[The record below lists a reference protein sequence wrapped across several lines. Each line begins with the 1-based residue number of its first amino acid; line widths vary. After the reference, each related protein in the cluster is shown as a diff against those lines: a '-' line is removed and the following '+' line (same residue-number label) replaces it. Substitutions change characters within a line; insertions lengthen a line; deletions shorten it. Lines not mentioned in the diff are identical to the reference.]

1 MTKLLQHIDEVSTS
15 LSQTFTS
22 EQSLVKSLDDALY
35 DLDQRL
41 LREVRK
47 VATEHQAR
55 RGAIRKELR
64 ALAGSIGMF
73 RPQHET
79 HCRNQPSHRRQ
90 PPPYHRWSD
99 NQFLSKS
106 TTGSNMTAINT
117 RSLPATGAKRQ
128 RTFRPS

>member
-1 MTKLLQHIDEVSTS
+1 MIKLLQQIEEVGTS

-55 RGAIRKELR
+55 RGAIRKELH

-73 RPQHET
+73 RPPRLSGTRKQI
-79 HCRNQPSHRRQ
+79 NGRQ
-90 PPPYHRWSD
+90 Y
-99 NQFLSKS
+99 
-106 TTGSNMTAINT
+106 
-117 RSLPATGAKRQ
+117 
-128 RTFRPS
+128 

>member
-1 MTKLLQHIDEVSTS
+1 MTKLLQHIDEVGTS

-47 VATEHQAR
+47 VATEHRAR
-55 RGAIRKELR
+55 RGAIRKELH

-73 RPQHET
+73 RPPRDAGTLKQI
-79 HCRNQPSHRRQ
+79 NDRQ
-90 PPPYHRWSD
+90 YD
-99 NQFLSKS
+99 
-106 TTGSNMTAINT
+106 A
-117 RSLPATGAKRQ
+117 
-128 RTFRPS
+128 

>member
-15 LSQTFTS
+15 LSQTS

-47 VATEHQAR
+47 VATEHRAR
-55 RGAIRKELR
+55 RGAIRKELH

-73 RPQHET
+73 RPPRDAGTLKQI
-79 HCRNQPSHRRQ
+79 NDRQ
-90 PPPYHRWSD
+90 YD
-99 NQFLSKS
+99 
-106 TTGSNMTAINT
+106 A
-117 RSLPATGAKRQ
+117 
-128 RTFRPS
+128 

>member
-1 MTKLLQHIDEVSTS
+1 MTKLLQHIDEVGTS

-55 RGAIRKELR
+55 RGAIHKELH
-64 ALAGSIGMF
+64 ALAGSIG
-73 RPQHET
+73 
-79 HCRNQPSHRRQ
+79 
-90 PPPYHRWSD
+90 
-99 NQFLSKS
+99 
-106 TTGSNMTAINT
+106 
-117 RSLPATGAKRQ
+117 
-128 RTFRPS
+128 TFRPPHDAGTLKQINGRQY